1 MLDKSY
7 LLKNQTI
14 ITKQGHDLLEKVV
27 TNTIGQVYC
36 FKPGFPNTI
45 IAAAMARL
53 SRRAGDLRLCLLDEF
68 VTELEKFA
76 NLDNHTSRDDSSYQ
90 LISRV
95 VTEYGDDSVAQL
107 ATLNVVVESC
117 SNLMTKKLEWGRLGS
132 YLEQSSRYIYYDL
145 PQEDGNYNFYL
156 PPELDPDTSKQYQ
169 NTINKIFDL
178 YSIVVRELTNHVRKN
193 SEKPSDK
200 LAMQAW
206 NSATRAQACD
216 AARSMLP
223 VATNSTVG
231 MVMSAQAL
239 EALIL
244 RLFAEDNSESKSM
257 ANSLLVEARKV
268 APAFFERTDREDR
281 GQATSMYI
289 HDKDQASKNL
299 AEQLIGYDDSEEVV
313 LLNYYPKD
321 LNLLLAACLF
331 ENTATDYR
339 NIVKQINSWS
349 EGKKQEIIKAYVGK
363 RYNRRHKPGRAF
375 EMLHLHWQ
383 ITSDYGSFRDL
394 QRHRMLDN
402 FTWQRLSPRLGFE
415 IPELVK
421 QAGLAEIFEEAFDLS
436 FSLYHLLFSQGYSEI
451 AQYATLFGHRM
462 RYSFIEN
469 LREAFHL
476 HELRTSPQGHPSYR
490 RIVGKMQ
497 EELAKVLPELA
508 SEMIFVNTAEDPQLT
523 RMAAELVKQQKLL
536 NLAKQ
541 ESKGD
546 LSNGL

>member
-1 MLDKSY
+1 MLDKNY
-7 LLKNQTI
+7 LLKNQTS
-14 ITKQGHDLLEKVV
+14 ITKQGYDLLAKAV
-27 TNTIGQVYC
+27 TNTTGQVYC
-36 FKPGFPNTI
+36 FKPGLPNTV
-45 IAAAMARL
+45 IAASMARL

-68 VTELEKFA
+68 SEELEKIA
-76 NLDNHTSRDDSSYQ
+76 ETESTTDKDDSSYK

-95 VTEYGDDSVAQL
+95 VTEYGDDSVSQL
-107 ATLNVVVESC
+107 TTLNLVVESC

-145 PQEDGNYNFYL
+145 PQEDGNYNFYI
-156 PPELDPDTSKQYQ
+156 PEELDDITKEKYQY
-169 NTINKIFDL
+169 TINQIFDL
-178 YSIVVRELTNHVRKN
+178 YSKVVRELTEFVRTQ
-193 SEKPSDK
+193 SVEPSDK
-200 LAMQAW
+200 LELQAW
-206 NSATRAQACD
+206 KSATRAQACD
-216 AARSMLP
+216 AARAMLP

-244 RLFAEDNSESKSM
+244 RLLSEDNLESK
-257 ANSLLVEARKV
+257 AIADKLLTEARKV

-281 GQATSMYI
+281 GLATAMYYQNKNQALKEISE
-289 HDKDQASKNL
+289 S
-299 AEQLIGYDDSEEVV
+299 LIGYDDSAEVV
-313 LLNYYPKD
+313 LLNYFPKD
-321 LNLLLAACLF
+321 IDLLLASCLF
-331 ENTATDYR
+331 DTTALDYQ
-339 NIVKQINSWS
+339 NILNQIHSWS
-349 EGKKQEIIKAYVGK
+349 KDKKQEIIKAYVGK

-402 FTWQRLSPRLGFE
+402 FTWQKLSPRLGFE

-421 QAGLAEIFEEAFDLS
+421 KAGMAEVFEEAFDLS
-436 FSLYHLLFSQGYSEI
+436 FSLYHLLFSQGYLEI

-497 EELAKVLPELA
+497 QELAKVLPELA
-508 SEMIFVNTAEDPQLT
+508 AEMIFVNTAEDPALT

-536 NLAKQ
+536 KLRDNSKQ
-541 ESKGD
+541 ET
-546 LSNGL
+546 N